1 MDILDILRKKIMSVV
16 ETLEKQ
22 KLISDG
28 LNKDGIAVETPRDKA
43 FGDLSSNVAM
53 VLSKQ
58 AKSNPR
64 KLAEYFI
71 THFSEDESIE
81 SVEIAGPGFLNF
93 KLRSHCWNAVI
104 ISILQKG
111 KSFGLQQIGTG
122 KTVNV
127 EFVSANPT
135 GPLHVGHTR
144 GAVFGDVLA
153 NLLEVSGYK
162 VTREYYVNDAGSQ
175 IDSLARSA
183 FSRYQ
188 EALGHDTKSDGHE
201 YPGDYLKQVG
211 EELKNEYGDLL
222 LYADEY
228 SRLDKIKD
236 FTVKKMLNMIR
247 EDLAD
252 LGVVMDNFVSEKAL
266 YANGKVEEAV
276 SKLRE
281 MGFIYKGSLEKP
293 KGGNNQDWS
302 VRKQELFKSSQFGD
316 DTDRPIKKADGSWTY
331 FAPDIAY
338 HHGKLERNYDKIINI
353 FGADHSGYISRMKA
367 VVRAFSAGKKDLI
380 IRLCQLVKLYK
391 DGKPV
396 KMSKRAGSYV
406 TLRDLLDEVGKDAIR
421 FLLLMRK
428 NDAPIDFEFT
438 KAVEQTRENPVFY
451 VQYANARICSILKR
465 AKESNIN
472 IDDNA
477 LSEAD
482 LHLLK
487 NESELQVIKKLAE
500 WPSIIIKAT
509 SRFEPHRIAF
519 YLFELAQLFH
529 GLQSLGKIDHG
540 VRFLRADDIRLTKA
554 RLAMVRSIQLVIRS
568 GLNIFGIKPVD
579 QML

>member
-22 KLISDG
+22 ELISDG
-28 LNKDGIAVETPRDKA
+28 LNKDGIAVETPRDNA

-93 KLRSHCWNAVI
+93 KLSSHCWNAVI

-111 KSFGLQQIGTG
+111 ESFGLQQIGTG

-183 FSRYQ
+183 YSRYQ

-228 SRLDKIKD
+228 LRLDKIKD
-236 FTVKKMLNMIR
+236 FTVKKMLKMIR

-252 LGVVMDNFVSEKAL
+252 LGVVMNNFVSEKAL

-367 VVRAFSAGKKDLI
+367 VVRAFSAGEKDLI

-465 AKESNIN
+465 AKESNVN
-472 IDDNA
+472 IDDLA

-540 VRFLRADDIRLTKA
+540 VRFIRADDIRLTKA

>member
-1 MDILDILRKKIMSVV
+1 MDILDTLRKKIMSVV

-22 KLISDG
+22 ELISDG
-28 LNKDGIAVETPRDKA
+28 LNKDGIAVETPRDNA

-93 KLRSHCWNAVI
+93 KLSSHCWNAVI

-111 KSFGLQQIGTG
+111 ESFGLQQIGTG

-183 FSRYQ
+183 YSRYQ

-228 SRLDKIKD
+228 LRLDKIKD
-236 FTVKKMLNMIR
+236 FTVKKMLKMIR

-252 LGVVMDNFVSEKAL
+252 LGVVMNNFVSEKAL

-367 VVRAFSAGKKDLI
+367 VVRAFSAGEKDLI

-465 AKESNIN
+465 AKESNVN
-472 IDDNA
+472 IDDLA

-540 VRFLRADDIRLTKA
+540 VRFIRADDIRLTKA

>member
-22 KLISDG
+22 ELISDG
-28 LNKDGIAVETPRDKA
+28 LNKDGIAVETPRDNA

-93 KLRSHCWNAVI
+93 KLSSHCWNAVI

-111 KSFGLQQIGTG
+111 ESFGLQQIGTG

-228 SRLDKIKD
+228 LRLDKIKD
-236 FTVKKMLNMIR
+236 FTVKKMLKMIR

-367 VVRAFSAGKKDLI
+367 VVRAFSAGEKDLI

-472 IDDNA
+472 IDDLA

-482 LHLLK
+482 LHLLE

>member
-1 MDILDILRKKIMSVV
+1 
-16 ETLEKQ
+16 
-22 KLISDG
+22 
-28 LNKDGIAVETPRDKA
+28 
-43 FGDLSSNVAM
+43 
-53 VLSKQ
+53 
-58 AKSNPR
+58 
-64 KLAEYFI
+64 
-71 THFSEDESIE
+71 
-81 SVEIAGPGFLNF
+81 
-93 KLRSHCWNAVI
+93 
-104 ISILQKG
+104 
-111 KSFGLQQIGTG
+111 
-122 KTVNV
+122 
-127 EFVSANPT
+127 
-135 GPLHVGHTR
+135 
-144 GAVFGDVLA
+144 
-153 NLLEVSGYK
+153 
-162 VTREYYVNDAGSQ
+162 
-175 IDSLARSA
+175 
-183 FSRYQ
+183 
-188 EALGHDTKSDGHE
+188 
-201 YPGDYLKQVG
+201 
-211 EELKNEYGDLL
+211 
-222 LYADEY
+222 
-228 SRLDKIKD
+228 
-236 FTVKKMLNMIR
+236 
-247 EDLAD
+247 
-252 LGVVMDNFVSEKAL
+252 
-266 YANGKVEEAV
+266 
-276 SKLRE
+276 
-281 MGFIYKGSLEKP
+281 
-293 KGGNNQDWS
+293 
-302 VRKQELFKSSQFGD
+302 
-316 DTDRPIKKADGSWTY
+316 
-331 FAPDIAY
+331 
-338 HHGKLERNYDKIINI
+338 
-353 FGADHSGYISRMKA
+353 MKA
-367 VVRAFSAGKKDLI
+367 VVRAFSAGEKDLI

-406 TLRDLLDEVGKDAIR
+406 TLRELIDEVGKDAIR

-472 IDDNA
+472 IDDLA

-482 LHLLK
+482 LHLLE

>member
-22 KLISDG
+22 ELISDG
-28 LNKDGIAVETPRDKA
+28 LNKDGIAVETPRDNA

-111 KSFGLQQIGTG
+111 ESFGLQQIGTG

-183 FSRYQ
+183 YSRYQ

-228 SRLDKIKD
+228 LRLDKIKD
-236 FTVKKMLNMIR
+236 FTVKKMLKMIR

-252 LGVVMDNFVSEKAL
+252 LGVVMNNFVSEKAL

-367 VVRAFSAGKKDLI
+367 VVRAFSAGEKDLI

-472 IDDNA
+472 IDDHA

-540 VRFLRADDIRLTKA
+540 VRFIRADDIRLTKA

>member
-22 KLISDG
+22 ELISDG

-64 KLAEYFI
+64 KIAEYFI

-188 EALGHDTKSDGHE
+188 EALGNDTKSDGHE

-211 EELKNEYGDLL
+211 EELKNEYGHLL
-222 LYADEY
+222 LDADEY
-228 SRLDKIKD
+228 LRLDKIKD
-236 FTVKKMLNMIR
+236 FTVKKMLKMIR

-367 VVRAFSAGKKDLI
+367 VVRAFSTGEKDLI

-465 AKESNIN
+465 AKESNVN
-472 IDDNA
+472 IDDLA

-540 VRFLRADDIRLTKA
+540 VRFIRADDIRLTKA